1 MKSPRDHTAWL
12 LGGNATCRLPPLRPL
27 HPRRIVLLGPPGIGK
42 GTQAKLLG
50 AALGA
55 CDISTAEVVRSARST
70 PGCATQPALRLALNY
85 ARRGESVPEE
95 ALLAIVNERCRCL
108 RCAGGF
114 ILDGFPRTLRH
125 AEALDLLLAEQGLA
139 LDAVIRYELPAA
151 EIVPRLLGRRIC
163 PTCREIYH
171 VKDRP
176 PHVAGRCDECNSA
189 LVQRREDRIDSIRL
203 MQGTYA
209 MSPQSLI
216 RFYRERSLLVNV
228 TAQGTPEEVFNRTIE
243 ALAQVSAAR
252 PAWNPAELVHP
263 GVTAIHPAG
272 TAGA

>member
-12 LGGNATCRLPPLRPL
+12 LGGTAACRHSPTRPL

-50 AALGA
+50 VALGA
-55 CDISTAEVVRSARST
+55 CYISTAEVIRSARSN
-70 PGCATQPALRLALNY
+70 PGCATQPALRLALTY
-85 ARRGESVPEE
+85 SRRGESVPEE
-95 ALLAIVNERCRCL
+95 ALLAIVNDRCRCL

-139 LDAVIRYELPAA
+139 LDAAIRYELPAA

-163 PTCREIYH
+163 PTCQEIYH
-171 VKDRP
+171 VRDRP
-176 PHVAGRCDECNSA
+176 PRTAGRCDECDSA

-209 MSPQSLI
+209 MSPQPLI
-216 RFYRERSLLVNV
+216 RFYREHGLLVNV
-228 TAQGTPEEVFNRTIE
+228 PAQGTPEEVFHRTIE
-243 ALAQVSAAR
+243 ALGQVSAAQ

-263 GVTAIHPAG
+263 GPASVHPA
-272 TAGA
+272 ASPGA